1 MKKLIIL
8 PALAFALFVS
18 GCGNDDNG
26 DRNSRFGNFNRGE
39 RATSVETAVVERG
52 PIALQVRSYGN
63 VKSQDEVSVIPQV
76 SNRISRIYA
85 DLGDTVQQG
94 ELLAKIYDGTIREQ
108 IEQARAQIR
117 QSESTFE
124 RDSAQYERQKLLF
137 ERDLISATEFETA
150 EAAYFNSRSQ
160 LESAKAALDQNLEN
174 LKNTEVRSPVRGV
187 IVNRLQEEGDLAT
200 TGQALFEIASL
211 VGYEN
216 RVFLPV
222 EDWRQIKIGQEVQLR
237 ISSEEQA
244 SARGVVSRKSP
255 QLDSTTGLGEVVI
268 TLTDVG
274 TSIYP
279 GVLTETVITID
290 SKPNAIT
297 VPRSA
302 LVEKVET
309 IIQPES
315 NTIELQRSYSVF
327 VAKGDSVAERREL
340 ELGIEQGERIEV
352 LSGLAAG
359 EQIVV
364 TGQQSLEDGAPIRVA
379 TGANFQSP
387 QEIPIDNTSAQ
398 NDQNSSV
405 NQQNNDIRAG
415 SPLANMSEEERQ
427 KAREQM
433 RGMSRE
439 ERREF
444 IQKLRQQKA
453 DSSITNQ

>member
-1 MKKLIIL
+1 LKKLIIL
-8 PALAFALFVS
+8 PALAFTLFVS
-18 GCGNDDNG
+18 GCGNNDDA

-94 ELLAKIYDGTIREQ
+94 ELLAKIYDGTILEQ

-124 RDSAQYERQKLLF
+124 RDSAQYERQKQLF

-150 EAAYFNSRSQ
+150 EASYFNSRSQ
-160 LESAKAALDQNLEN
+160 LESARATLAQNLEN

-187 IVNRLQEEGDLAT
+187 VVSRLQEEGDLAT

-211 VGYEN
+211 IGYEN

-222 EDWRQIKIGQEVQLR
+222 EDWKQVKVGQEVQLR
-237 ISSEEQA
+237 VSSEEEA

-255 QLDSTTGLGEVVI
+255 QLDPTTGLGEVVI

-274 TSIYP
+274 SSIYP
-279 GVLTETVITID
+279 GVLTETVITIN
-290 SKPNAIT
+290 SKPSAIT

-327 VAKGDSVAERREL
+327 VAKGDSLAERREL
-340 ELGIEQGERIEV
+340 ELGIEQGDRIEV
-352 LSGLAAG
+352 LSGLAAN
-359 EQIVV
+359 EKIVI

-379 TGANFQSP
+379 TGSNFQSP
-387 QEIPIDNTSAQ
+387 QGIPIDNTKAQ
-398 NDQNSSV
+398 NDRSASPDL
-405 NQQNNDIRAG
+405 QNNNRPGG

-433 RGMSRE
+433 QGMTRE

-444 IQKLRQQKA
+444 IQQLRQQQG
-453 DSSITNQ
+453 DSTTSNQ

>member
-1 MKKLIIL
+1 LKKLIIL
-8 PALAFALFVS
+8 PVLAFILFIP
-18 GCGNDDNG
+18 GCGDDDNG
-26 DRNSRFGNFNRGE
+26 DRNSRFGNFNRGD
-39 RATSVETAVVERG
+39 RATSVETTVIERG

-85 DLGDTVQQG
+85 DLGDTVRQG

-117 QSESTFE
+117 QSESTFQ
-124 RDSAQYERQKLLF
+124 RDSAQYERQKQLF

-160 LESAKAALDQNLEN
+160 MESAKATLAQNLEN

-187 IVNRLQEEGDLAT
+187 VVSRLQEEGDLAT
-200 TGQALFEIASL
+200 TGQSLFEIASL

-222 EDWRQIKIGQEVQLR
+222 EDWRQVKVGQEVQLR
-237 ISSEEQA
+237 VSSEEQA

-255 QLDSTTGLGEVVI
+255 QLDPTTGLGEVVI

-274 TSIYP
+274 SSIYP
-279 GVLTETVITID
+279 GVLTETVITIN
-290 SKPNAIT
+290 SKPSAIT

-327 VAKGDSVAERREL
+327 VAKGDSIAERREL
-340 ELGIEQGERIEV
+340 ELGIEQGDRIEV
-352 LSGLAAG
+352 LSGLAAN
-359 EQIVV
+359 EQIVI

-379 TGANFQSP
+379 TGSNFQSP
-387 QEIPIDNTSAQ
+387 QGIPIDNTRAQ
-398 NDQNSSV
+398 NGQNASADP
-405 NQQNNDIRAG
+405 QNNRPGG
-415 SPLANMSEEERQ
+415 SPLANMNEEERQ

-444 IQKLRQQKA
+444 MQQLRQQQA
-453 DSSITNQ
+453 DSSTTNQ